1 MLEDLEPG
9 ALTRILRP
17 TVIVS
22 LGVGVVGAGIA
33 IWLSSPFAALGIAL
47 GIAAAILNVR
57 VLGTGVL
64 SAQTQDTSDGKVI
77 RKLLQSNS
85 AIRLVVITAAV
96 IGLVVVIPPLG
107 IGAMIGLV
115 IFQIAFVVNAG
126 RAIMATRAL

>member
-1 MLEDLEPG
+1 
-9 ALTRILRP
+9 
-17 TVIVS
+17 VIVS